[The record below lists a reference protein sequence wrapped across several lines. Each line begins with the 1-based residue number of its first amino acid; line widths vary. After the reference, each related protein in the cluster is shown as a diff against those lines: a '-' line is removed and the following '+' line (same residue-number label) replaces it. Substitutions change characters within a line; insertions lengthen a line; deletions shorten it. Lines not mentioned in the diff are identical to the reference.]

1 MTDAFQATKPPS
13 EKIAPSSLFSPRRNW
28 LTGPMLGLAAVLIL
42 FALLLYWKGQLG
54 TFLSLRN
61 IQVLLHTSSVSAVV
75 ALGMLVIIISGGI
88 DLSVGSVIKLAVLM
102 SAILMDGK
110 PENIAVA
117 VAATLAMGAVVGLI
131 NGLLITKV
139 RIAPFIVTLGAYSIL
154 RGVSYTVTTTPVG
167 RAPPGFLR
175 LYDLKVGPVPLL
187 VIFLGVLIVAG
198 IFVLRRTGFG
208 RYIYAIGGNEQV
220 ARLSGIRVD
229 RVKIGVYMLCSALA
243 ALTGLLYLA
252 RSGVGDPV
260 TGEGAELQAITAVI
274 LGGTSLFGGQGGLI
288 GTLGGVLLM
297 GLTNNVLV
305 LLNVSS
311 WYQEL
316 IQGLVIIGAVAL
328 YKQRRR

>member
-1 MTDAFQATKPPS
+1 
-13 EKIAPSSLFSPRRNW
+13 
-28 LTGPMLGLAAVLIL
+28 
-42 FALLLYWKGQLG
+42 
-54 TFLSLRN
+54 
-61 IQVLLHTSSVSAVV
+61 VSAVTSSPSARGGLHTPPGLRRHASTLVVYGLILILSVYASLVSPNFLTERNIFNVLRTAAFLGTV
-75 ALGMLVIIISGGI
+75 AIGETLVIMSGGI

-117 VAATLAMGAVVGLI
+117 VAATLVVGAAVGLV
-131 NGLLITKV
+131 NGLLITKA

-154 RGVSYTVTTTPVG
+154 RGVGYTVATKPVG
-167 RAPPGFLR
+167 RAAPSFLR
-175 LYDLKVGPVPLL
+175 LYDLKFGPVPLL
-187 VIFLGVLIVAG
+187 VIFLALLIVAG
-198 IFVLRRTGFG
+198 IFVLRRTAFG

-220 ARLSGIRVD
+220 ARLSGVRVD
-229 RVKIGVYMLCSALA
+229 RVKIGVYMLCGTLA

-288 GTLGGVLLM
+288 GTLGGVLLL

-316 IQGLVIIGAVAL
+316 IQGLVIVGAVAL

>member
-1 MTDAFQATKPPS
+1 MRVPPG
-13 EKIAPSSLFSPRRNW
+13 LRRH
-28 LTGPMLGLAAVLIL
+28 GSMLIVYGLIL
-42 FALLLYWKGQLG
+42 ILGVYASLLSPNFLTERNIFNVLRTAAFLG
-54 TFLSLRN
+54 T
-61 IQVLLHTSSVSAVV
+61 VAV
-75 ALGMLVIIISGGI
+75 GETLVIISGGI
-88 DLSVGSVIKLAVLM
+88 DLSAGSVIKLAVLM

-117 VAATLAMGAVVGLI
+117 IAATLAMGAVVGLI
-131 NGLLITKV
+131 NGLLITKA

-154 RGVSYTVTTTPVG
+154 RGVSYTVTTKPVG
-167 RAPPGFLR
+167 RAAPGFLR
-175 LYDLKVGPVPLL
+175 LYDLKLGPVPLL
-187 VIFLGVLIVAG
+187 VIFLGLLIGAG
-198 IFVLRRTGFG
+198 IFVLRRTSFG
-208 RYIYAIGGNEQV
+208 RHLYAVGGNEQV

-229 RVKIGVYMLCSALA
+229 RVKIGVYMLCSTLA

-260 TGEGAELQAITAVI
+260 VGEGAELQAITAVI
-274 LGGTSLFGGQGGLI
+274 LGGTSLFGGQGGLV

-316 IQGLVIIGAVAL
+316 IQGLIIVGAVAL
-328 YKQRRR
+328 YKQKRR

>member
-1 MTDAFQATKPPS
+1 
-13 EKIAPSSLFSPRRNW
+13 
-28 LTGPMLGLAAVLIL
+28 
-42 FALLLYWKGQLG
+42 
-54 TFLSLRN
+54 
-61 IQVLLHTSSVSAVV
+61 VSAVASSPSKRGYLRV
-75 ALGMLVIIISGGI
+75 PHGLRRHASTLIVYGLILALGVYASLLSPNFLTERNIFNVLRTAAFLGTVAIGETLVIISGGI
-88 DLSVGSVIKLAVLM
+88 DLSAGSVIKLAVLM

-117 VAATLAMGAVVGLI
+117 IAATLAMGAVVGLI
-131 NGLLITKV
+131 NGLLITKA

-154 RGVSYTVTTTPVG
+154 RGVSYTVTTKPVG
-167 RAPPGFLR
+167 RAAPGFLR
-175 LYDLKVGPVPLL
+175 LYDLKLGPVPLL
-187 VIFLGVLIVAG
+187 VIFLALLIGAG
-198 IFVLRRTGFG
+198 IFVLRRTAFG
-208 RYIYAIGGNEQV
+208 RYLYAVGGNEQV

-229 RVKIGVYMLCSALA
+229 PVKIGVYMLCSTLA

-260 TGEGAELQAITAVI
+260 VGEGAELQAITAVI
-274 LGGTSLFGGQGGLI
+274 LGGTSLFGGQGGLV

-316 IQGLVIIGAVAL
+316 LQGLIIVGAVAL
-328 YKQRRR
+328 YKQKRQ

>member
-1 MTDAFQATKPPS
+1 MRVPPG
-13 EKIAPSSLFSPRRNW
+13 LRRH
-28 LTGPMLGLAAVLIL
+28 GSMLIVYGLIL
-42 FALLLYWKGQLG
+42 ILGVYASLLSPNFLTERNIFNVLRTAAFLG
-54 TFLSLRN
+54 T
-61 IQVLLHTSSVSAVV
+61 VAV
-75 ALGMLVIIISGGI
+75 GETLVIISGGI
-88 DLSVGSVIKLAVLM
+88 DLSAGSVIKLAVLM

-117 VAATLAMGAVVGLI
+117 IAATLAMGAVVGLI
-131 NGLLITKV
+131 NGLLITKA

-154 RGVSYTVTTTPVG
+154 RGVSYTVTTKPAG
-167 RAPPGFLR
+167 RAAPGFLR
-175 LYDLKVGPVPLL
+175 LYDLKLGPVPLL
-187 VIFLGVLIVAG
+187 VIFLGLLIGAG
-198 IFVLRRTGFG
+198 IFVLRRTSFG
-208 RYIYAIGGNEQV
+208 RHLYAVGGNEQV

-229 RVKIGVYMLCSALA
+229 RVKIGVYMLCSTLA

-260 TGEGAELQAITAVI
+260 VGEGAELQAITAVI
-274 LGGTSLFGGQGGLI
+274 LGGTSLFGGQGGLV

-316 IQGLVIIGAVAL
+316 IQGLIIIGAVAL
-328 YKQRRR
+328 YKQKRR